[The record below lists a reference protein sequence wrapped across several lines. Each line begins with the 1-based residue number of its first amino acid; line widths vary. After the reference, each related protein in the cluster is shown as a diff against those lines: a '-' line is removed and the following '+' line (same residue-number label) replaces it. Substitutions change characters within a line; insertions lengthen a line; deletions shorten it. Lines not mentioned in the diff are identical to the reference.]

1 MADDAE
7 RYAAYLQETG
17 VASYR
22 ATSGNRGVTVLR
34 RIVDRDDAAG
44 GRAEFLVLSL
54 WDSMDAV
61 REFAGEEP
69 DRAVFYPDD
78 DDFLV
83 EKDLHVD
90 HYEVVLQEPSSPP
103 SDDRAEP

>member
-1 MADDAE
+1 MILRSWRGFTAEDDAE
-7 RYAAYLQETG
+7 RYATYLQETG

-22 ATSGNRGVTVLR
+22 ATPGNRGVYVLR
-34 RIVDRDDAAG
+34 RVRDD
-44 GRAEFLVLSL
+44 RAEFLVLSL

-69 DRAVFYPDD
+69 ECAVFYPDD
-78 DDFLV
+78 DGFLV

-90 HYEVVLQEPSSPP
+90 HYEVVLQEG
-103 SDDRAEP
+103 